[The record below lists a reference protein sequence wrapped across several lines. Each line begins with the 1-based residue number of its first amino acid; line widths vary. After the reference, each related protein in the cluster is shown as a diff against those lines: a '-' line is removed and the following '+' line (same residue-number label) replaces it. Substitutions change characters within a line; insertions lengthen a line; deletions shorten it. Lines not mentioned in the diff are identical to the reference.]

1 MVQCE
6 VFVNKNFAS
15 IRSLYF
21 NNMNSIIHRVVNF
34 QKTGRNSI
42 SVQDLAADETNV
54 YLLISCMDKRIIPNG
69 FTKVPIGHLYAV
81 RNAGNFVP
89 TYEHY
94 NDTESS
100 REAGAIVLA
109 MDYLAKLYQPDSE
122 DFKSTGPSSKWVQ
135 KYDRPNS
142 RWRPKMVAPTIDQ
155 IGG

>member
-1 MVQCE
+1 MLMFYE
-6 VFVNKNFAS
+6 VIKCFVKNKIFAS

-42 SVQDLAADETNV
+42 SVQYLAAYETNV
-54 YLLISCMDKRIIPNG
+54 YLLISCMDKRIIPND

-81 RNAGNFVP
+81 RNSGNFEP

-94 NDTESS
+94 NDTEILK
-100 REAGAIVLA
+100 EAGAILLA

-122 DFKSTGPSSKWVQ
+122 DFKSTGPLGK
-135 KYDRPNS
+135 
-142 RWRPKMVAPTIDQ
+142 
-155 IGG
+155 